1 MRVPAMRCCTL
12 LFVAALAGCD
22 AKVTSTGFAGGTT
35 ATVRVVNATAGG
47 LDVASAGTVSTDNGG
62 LAFGTA
68 SSCAVTDAS
77 APDISVRTAGT
88 SNVLSRFPT
97 AFTAGGKYTV
107 VAWVDAGGVTQFA
120 TFATN
125 TFTPGSGQA
134 GLRVFDAATG
144 TGSFDV
150 YANSPGSSLGATLA
164 TNLVFGAS
172 TSFLSVVAGSQQV
185 RLTNSG
191 TQTIVFDSG
200 ALSLGAGRNYILVIG
215 PPSTGTSVLQSALIP
230 SC

>member
-1 MRVPAMRCCTL
+1 MRVPAIRCCTL
-12 LFVAALAGCD
+12 LFVAALAACD

-35 ATVRVVNATAGG
+35 ATVRVVNATAGSI
-47 LDVASAGTVSTDNGG
+47 DVASAGTVGDNNGG

-77 APDISVRTAGT
+77 APDITVRSAGT
-88 SNVLSRFPT
+88 STALSRFPT

-107 VAWVDAGGVTQFA
+107 VAYVDAAGVTQFV

-125 TFTPGSGQA
+125 TFTTGSGQA
-134 GLRVFDAATG
+134 GLRIFDAATG
-144 TGSFDV
+144 AGSYDV
-150 YANSPGSSLGATLA
+150 YVNSPGSSLGAILA
-164 TNLVFGAS
+164 TNLVFGTS
-172 TSFLSVVAGSQQV
+172 TSFFGVVAGSQQV

-200 ALSLGAGRNYILVIG
+200 TLSLGAGRNYILVIG